1 MNRSSKSDFASGG
14 VVQSQLLD
22 AQRTLRANAL
32 TGINLSLKEVLRT
45 LSYVK
50 DHKWY
55 LSERLGRDV
64 GTYVAAVDY
73 FENIYRARRARSK

>member
-1 MNRSSKSDFASGG
+1 MTTAPESDSAPGG
-14 VVQSQLLD
+14 AVQSQLLD
-22 AQRTLRANAL
+22 AQRTLWANAL
-32 TGINLSLKEVLRT
+32 TGINLSLKEALKT
-45 LSYVK
+45 LGYIK

-73 FENIYRARRARSK
+73 FENIYRARGARPK